1 METGAAMRS
10 AEERWGLAKPAAANT
25 PELGETDLFGFTGET
40 REYTEKLLNLF
51 RIHLSGNRN
60 LNANSLVCA
69 MGALRRFM
77 IFTARPIWAWEHKD
91 VSAFIDFKK
100 RTVEDFSVS
109 SQAFYF
115 TYLRILQSW
124 LFNDLG
130 LRQEI
135 FQKFGVQV
143 QEWIDGR
150 NAIPLRGK
158 RRKAK
163 KVTHALDEI
172 EFQQLMDE
180 FDAAIELA
188 FASNSKAAYPLA
200 RDKVITAVSYEY
212 GLRVSEVVKIKL
224 GDFHQDRR
232 HPIFKKYALLQVV
245 GKGSITG
252 APHALDPQI
261 VAVLEWYEE
270 FIRPHF
276 QSKDTKEGD
285 LYFYSERGGR
295 LTDEQIRR
303 RLLQMGVQAGIKK
316 RVTPHVLRRSHGTDA
331 MALLGPIGVQHQL
344 RHAEIGTTFESY
356 YRPDP
361 ETEGRGIANAV
372 SAVIKRR
379 AEDQPKEP
387 E

>member
-1 METGAAMRS
+1 MKS
-10 AEERWGLAKPAAANT
+10 AEERWGLAKPAAANSSDA
-25 PELGETDLFGFTGET
+25 GGTDLFGFTGET
-40 REYTEKLLNLF
+40 REYTGKLLHLF
-51 RIHLSGNRN
+51 AVHLSGSRN
-60 LNANSLVCA
+60 LKPTSVNV
-69 MGALRRFM
+69 ALAAVRRFM
-77 IFTARPIWAWEHKD
+77 IFTARPIWEWRHAD
-91 VSAFIDFKK
+91 VAAFIDFKK

-115 TYLRILQSW
+115 TYLRILQTW

-135 FQKFGVQV
+135 LQKFGVQV
-143 QEWIDGR
+143 QVWIDAR

-163 KVTHALDEI
+163 KVTHALNEV
-172 EFQQLMDE
+172 EFQRLMDE

-188 FASNSKAAYPLA
+188 FASNSKSAYPLA

-212 GLRVSEVVKIKL
+212 GLRVSEVVKIKV
-224 GDFHQDRR
+224 GDFHEDRR
-232 HPIFKKYALLQVV
+232 HPIFKKFAILTVV
-245 GKGSITG
+245 GKGGIIGS
-252 APHALDPQI
+252 PHALDPQI
-261 VAVLEWYEE
+261 VALLEWYEE

-276 QSKDTKEGD
+276 QSEETTEGD

-303 RLLQMGVQAGIKK
+303 RLLQMGMQAAIKK
-316 RVTPHVLRRSHGTDA
+316 RVTPHVLRRTHGTDA
-331 MALLGPIGVQHQL
+331 MPLLGPVGTQRQL
-344 RHAEIGTTFESY
+344 RHAEIGTTMESY

-361 ETEGRGIANAV
+361 EVEGRGIANAV
-372 SAVIKRR
+372 ASVINRR
-379 AEDQPKEP
+379 ASDPSKEI